1 MHQLGW
7 ITLISQLL
15 ALILGHASRRLKML
29 DQLLLLQLRGAVVQV
44 STKQRRSRWLQYLL
58 LLLDNISIG
67 SVPLLIMQVILT
79 LAIRSIQESI
89 SRHELITKEHWP
101 MTLIIGLLKL
111 VVLILSR
118 N

>member
-44 STKQRRSRWLQYLL
+44 STKQRRSRWLHLL

-67 SVPLLIMQVILT
+67 SIPLLIMQVILT

-101 MTLIIGLLKL
+101 MTLII
-111 VVLILSR
+111 
-118 N
+118 